1 MINND
6 LTTSKWIELLKNPI
20 IENIPCVLLAG
31 GKSSRFTINNIQIN
45 KALMPLKSYP
55 SLLEY
60 QYTRLLKLFKQ
71 VIISTKKSYALNA
84 PYLLEKESGLFSPLF
99 GIHNAFL
106 TLQTPYIFFI
116 PIDTP
121 LVSFESI
128 KALCGIQ
135 NFSVV
140 YAKSPTKEHYLISL
154 WHQSTLNALNY
165 ALKTQNYRLSDLVKN
180 TSSVAIHFNQE
191 EEFLNLNT
199 LKDYELA
206 VQILKK
212 RANG

>member
-1 MINND
+1 
-6 LTTSKWIELLKNPI
+6 
-20 IENIPCVLLAG
+20 
-31 GKSSRFTINNIQIN
+31 
-45 KALMPLKSYP
+45 MPFESYS

-60 QYTRLLKLFKQ
+60 QYTHLLKLFKK
-71 VIISTKKSYALNA
+71 VIISAKKSYELNA
-84 PYLLEKESGLFSPLF
+84 PYLLERESDLFLPLF
-99 GIHNAFL
+99 GIYNAFL
-106 TLQTPYIFFI
+106 TLQTPYIFLI

-128 KALCGIQ
+128 KALCGIK

-140 YAKSPTKEHYLISL
+140 YTKSPTKEHYLISL
-154 WHQSTLNALNY
+154 WHQNTNSLSH

-180 TSSVAIHFNQE
+180 TSSIAMHFNKE

-206 VQILKK
+206 VQILKE
-212 RANG
+212 RTNG

>member
-1 MINND
+1 M
-6 LTTSKWIELLKNPI
+6 KNPI
-20 IENIPCVLLAG
+20 IDNIPCVLLAG
-31 GKSSRFTINNIQIN
+31 GKSSRFITNNIQTN

-60 QYTRLLKLFKQ
+60 QYSRLLKLFKQ
-71 VIISTKKSYALNA
+71 VIISAKKSYELNA
-84 PYLLEKESGLFSPLF
+84 PYLLEKESDLFSPLF
-99 GIHNAFL
+99 GIYNAFL

-116 PIDTP
+116 AIDAP

-128 KALCGIQ
+128 KTLCGIQ
-135 NFSVV
+135 NFSIV

-154 WHQSTLNALNY
+154 WHKSVLNALNY

-180 TSSVAIHFNQE
+180 TSSIAINFNQE

>member
-1 MINND
+1 M
-6 LTTSKWIELLKNPI
+6 KNPI
-20 IENIPCVLLAG
+20 IDNIPCVLLAG
-31 GKSSRFTINNIQIN
+31 GKSSRFITNNIQIN
-45 KALMPLKSYP
+45 KALMPFESYF

-60 QYTRLLKLFKQ
+60 QYTRLLKLFKK
-71 VIISTKKSYALNA
+71 VIISAKKSYELNA
-84 PYLLEKESGLFSPLF
+84 PYLLERESDLFSPLF
-99 GIHNAFL
+99 GIYNAFL

-128 KALCGIQ
+128 KALCGIK

-154 WHQSTLNALNY
+154 WHQNNLNALSH

-180 TSSVAIHFNQE
+180 TSSVAMHLDKE

>member
-1 MINND
+1 M
-6 LTTSKWIELLKNPI
+6 KNPI
-20 IENIPCVLLAG
+20 INNIPCVLLAG
-31 GKSSRFTINNIQIN
+31 SKSSRFITNNIQIN
-45 KALMPLKSYP
+45 KALMPFESHS

-60 QYTRLLKLFKQ
+60 QYTRLLKLFKK
-71 VIISTKKSYALNA
+71 VIINAKKSYELNA
-84 PYLLEKESGLFSPLF
+84 PYLLERESDLFSPLF
-99 GIHNAFL
+99 GIYNAFL

-128 KALCGIQ
+128 KALCGIK
-135 NFSVV
+135 NFSVT

-154 WHQSTLNALNY
+154 WHQNSLNALSC

-180 TSSVAIHFNQE
+180 TSSVAINFNQE

-212 RANG
+212 RTNG

>member
-1 MINND
+1 M
-6 LTTSKWIELLKNPI
+6 KNPI
-20 IENIPCVLLAG
+20 IDNIPCVLLAG
-31 GKSSRFTINNIQIN
+31 GKSSRFITNNIQIN
-45 KALMPLKSYP
+45 KALMPFESYS

-60 QYTRLLKLFKQ
+60 QYMRLLKLFKK
-71 VIISTKKSYALNA
+71 VIISAKKSYELNA
-84 PYLLEKESGLFSPLF
+84 PYLLEKESDLFSPLF

-128 KALCGIQ
+128 KALCGIK
-135 NFSVV
+135 NFSVI
-140 YAKSPTKEHYLISL
+140 YAKSPTKKHYLISL
-154 WHQSTLNALNY
+154 WHQNSLKALNY

-180 TSSVAIHFNQE
+180 TSSIAMHLDKE

-206 VQILKK
+206 VQILKE
-212 RANG
+212 RTNG

>member
-1 MINND
+1 M
-6 LTTSKWIELLKNPI
+6 KNPI
-20 IENIPCVLLAG
+20 IDDIPCVLLAG
-31 GKSSRFTINNIQIN
+31 GKSSRFIASNIQIN
-45 KALMPLKSYP
+45 KALMPFESHS

-60 QYTRLLKLFKQ
+60 QYTRLLKLFKK
-71 VIISTKKSYALNA
+71 VIISAKKSYELNA
-84 PYLLEKESGLFSPLF
+84 PYLLERESDLFSPLF

-116 PIDTP
+116 SIDAP
-121 LVSFESI
+121 LVSFESV
-128 KALCGIQ
+128 KVLCGIQ

-154 WHQSTLNALNY
+154 WHKSVLNALSY

-180 TSSVAIHFNQE
+180 TSSIAIHFDKE

-206 VQILKK
+206 VQILKE
-212 RANG
+212 RTNG

>member
-1 MINND
+1 M
-6 LTTSKWIELLKNPI
+6 KNPI
-20 IENIPCVLLAG
+20 IGNIPCVLLAG
-31 GKSSRFTINNIQIN
+31 GKSSRFITNNIQTN
-45 KALMPLKSYP
+45 KALMPFESHA

-60 QYTRLLKLFKQ
+60 QYSRLLKLFKK
-71 VIISTKKSYALNA
+71 VIISAKKSYELNA
-84 PYLLEKESGLFSPLF
+84 PYLLEKESDLFSPLV

-106 TLQTPYIFFI
+106 TLKTPYIFFI

-128 KALCGIQ
+128 KALCGIK
-135 NFSVV
+135 NFSVT

-154 WHQSTLNALNY
+154 WHQNSLNALIY

-180 TSSVAIHFNQE
+180 TPSIAIHFNQE

>member
-1 MINND
+1 M
-6 LTTSKWIELLKNPI
+6 KNPI
-20 IENIPCVLLAG
+20 INDIPCVLLAG
-31 GKSSRFTINNIQIN
+31 GKSSRFMINNVQIN
-45 KALMPLKSYP
+45 KALMPFESHV
-55 SLLEY
+55 SLLEH
-60 QYTRLLKLFKQ
+60 QYMRLLKLFKK
-71 VIISTKKSYALNA
+71 VIISAKKSYELNA
-84 PYLLEKESGLFSPLF
+84 PYLLERESDLFSPLF
-99 GIHNAFL
+99 GIYNAFL

-128 KALCGIQ
+128 KALCGIK

-154 WHQSTLNALNY
+154 WHQNTLNALSY

-180 TSSVAIHFNQE
+180 ISSIAMYFNKE
-191 EEFLNLNT
+191 KEFLNLNT

-206 VQILKK
+206 VQILKE

>member
-1 MINND
+1 M
-6 LTTSKWIELLKNPI
+6 KNPI
-20 IENIPCVLLAG
+20 IDNIPCVLLAG
-31 GKSSRFTINNIQIN
+31 GKSSRFITNNIQIN
-45 KALMPLKSYP
+45 KALMPFESYF
-55 SLLEY
+55 SLLEH
-60 QYTRLLKLFKQ
+60 QYTRLLKLFKK
-71 VIISTKKSYALNA
+71 VIISAKKSYELNA
-84 PYLLEKESGLFSPLF
+84 PYLLERESDLFSPLF
-99 GIHNAFL
+99 GIYNAFL

-128 KALCGIQ
+128 KALCGIK

-154 WHQSTLNALNY
+154 WHQNNLNALSH
-165 ALKTQNYRLSDLVKN
+165 ALKTQNYRLSVLVKN
-180 TSSVAIHFNQE
+180 TSSIAMHLDKE

>member
-1 MINND
+1 
-6 LTTSKWIELLKNPI
+6 
-20 IENIPCVLLAG
+20 
-31 GKSSRFTINNIQIN
+31 
-45 KALMPLKSYP
+45 MPFESYF
-55 SLLEY
+55 SLLEH
-60 QYTRLLKLFKQ
+60 QYTRLLKLFKK
-71 VIISTKKSYALNA
+71 VIISAKKSYELNA
-84 PYLLEKESGLFSPLF
+84 PYLLERESDLFSPLF
-99 GIHNAFL
+99 GIYNAFL

-128 KALCGIQ
+128 KALCGIK

-154 WHQSTLNALNY
+154 WHQNTLNALSY
-165 ALKTQNYRLSDLVKN
+165 AFKTQNYRLSDLVKN
-180 TSSVAIHFNQE
+180 TSSIAMHFNKE

-206 VQILKK
+206 VQILKE
-212 RANG
+212 RTNG

>member
-1 MINND
+1 M
-6 LTTSKWIELLKNPI
+6 KNPI
-20 IENIPCVLLAG
+20 IDNIPCVLLAG
-31 GKSSRFTINNIQIN
+31 GKSSRFIANNIQIN
-45 KALMPLKSYP
+45 KALMPFESHVSP
-55 SLLEY
+55 LEY
-60 QYTRLLKLFKQ
+60 QYTRLLKLFKK
-71 VIISTKKSYALNA
+71 VIISAKKSYELNA
-84 PYLLEKESGLFSPLF
+84 PYLLERESDLFSPLF
-99 GIHNAFL
+99 GIYNAFL

-128 KALCGIQ
+128 KALCGIK
-135 NFSVV
+135 NFSVI

-154 WHQSTLNALNY
+154 WHQNIFNALSY

-180 TSSVAIHFNQE
+180 TSSIAMHFNKE

-206 VQILKK
+206 IHILKE
-212 RANG
+212 RTNG

>member
-1 MINND
+1 M
-6 LTTSKWIELLKNPI
+6 KNPI
-20 IENIPCVLLAG
+20 INNIPCVLLAR
-31 GKSSRFTINNIQIN
+31 GKSSRFIANNIQIN
-45 KALMPLKSYP
+45 KALMPFESYS

-60 QYTRLLKLFKQ
+60 QYTRLLKLFKK
-71 VIISTKKSYALNA
+71 VIISAKKSYELNA
-84 PYLLEKESGLFSPLF
+84 PYLLERESDLFSPLF
-99 GIHNAFL
+99 GIYNAFL

-128 KALCGIQ
+128 KALCGIK

-154 WHQSTLNALNY
+154 WHQDIFNALSY

-180 TSSVAIHFNQE
+180 TSSIAMHFNKE

-206 VQILKK
+206 VQILKE

>member
-1 MINND
+1 M
-6 LTTSKWIELLKNPI
+6 KNPI
-20 IENIPCVLLAG
+20 IDNIPCVLLAG
-31 GKSSRFTINNIQIN
+31 GKSSRFITNNIQIN
-45 KALMPLKSYP
+45 KVLMPLKSYS

-60 QYTRLLKLFKQ
+60 QYTHLLKLFKK
-71 VIISTKKSYALNA
+71 VIISAKKSYELNA
-84 PYLLEKESGLFSPLF
+84 PYLLERKSDLFSPLF

-128 KALCGIQ
+128 KALCGIK

-154 WHQSTLNALNY
+154 WHQNNLNALSH

-180 TSSVAIHFNQE
+180 TSSVAMHLDKE

-206 VQILKK
+206 VQILKE
-212 RANG
+212 RTNG

>member
-1 MINND
+1 M
-6 LTTSKWIELLKNPI
+6 KNPI
-20 IENIPCVLLAG
+20 INDIPCVLLAG
-31 GKSSRFTINNIQIN
+31 SKSSRFITNNIQIN
-45 KALMPLKSYP
+45 KALMPFESYF
-55 SLLEY
+55 SLLEH
-60 QYTRLLKLFKQ
+60 QYTRLLKLFKK
-71 VIISTKKSYALNA
+71 VIISAKKSYELNA
-84 PYLLEKESGLFSPLF
+84 PYLLERESDLFSPLF
-99 GIHNAFL
+99 GIYNAFL

-116 PIDTP
+116 TIDTP

-128 KALCGIQ
+128 KALCGIK

-154 WHQSTLNALNY
+154 WHQNTLNALSY

-180 TSSVAIHFNQE
+180 TSSIAMHFNKEE

-206 VQILKK
+206 VQILKE
-212 RANG
+212 RTNG

>member
-1 MINND
+1 M
-6 LTTSKWIELLKNPI
+6 KNPI
-20 IENIPCVLLAG
+20 IDNIPCVLLAG
-31 GKSSRFTINNIQIN
+31 GKSSRFITNNIQTN
-45 KALMPLKSYP
+45 KALVPLKSYS

-60 QYTRLLKLFKQ
+60 QYTRLLKLFKK
-71 VIISTKKSYALNA
+71 VIISAKKSYELNA
-84 PYLLEKESGLFSPLF
+84 PYLLEKESDLFSPLF

-128 KALCGIQ
+128 KALCGIK
-135 NFSVV
+135 NFSVI
-140 YAKSPTKEHYLISL
+140 YAKSPAKEHYLISL
-154 WHQSTLNALNY
+154 WHQNSLNALFY

-180 TSSVAIHFNQE
+180 TSSVAINFNQE

-206 VQILKK
+206 VQILKEGS
-212 RANG
+212 NG

>member
-1 MINND
+1 MD
-6 LTTSKWIELLKNPI
+6 LLKNPI
-20 IENIPCVLLAG
+20 IDNIPCVLLAG
-31 GKSSRFTINNIQIN
+31 GKSSRFITNNIQIN
-45 KALMPLKSYP
+45 KALMPFESYS

-60 QYTRLLKLFKQ
+60 QYMRLLKLFKK
-71 VIISTKKSYALNA
+71 VIISAKKSYELNA
-84 PYLLEKESGLFSPLF
+84 PYLLERESDLFSPLF
-99 GIHNAFL
+99 GIYNAFL

-128 KALCGIQ
+128 KALCGIK
-135 NFSVV
+135 NFSVA

-154 WHQSTLNALNY
+154 WHQNILN

-180 TSSVAIHFNQE
+180 TSSIAMHLDKE
-191 EEFLNLNT
+191 EEFLNPNT

-206 VQILKK
+206 VQILKE

>member
-1 MINND
+1 M
-6 LTTSKWIELLKNPI
+6 KNPI
-20 IENIPCVLLAG
+20 IDNIPCVLLAG
-31 GKSSRFTINNIQIN
+31 GKSSRFIINNIQIN
-45 KALMPLKSYP
+45 KALMPFESYS

-71 VIISTKKSYALNA
+71 VIISAKKSYELNA

-116 PIDTP
+116 AIDAP

-128 KALCGIQ
+128 KALCGVK

-165 ALKTQNYRLSDLVKN
+165 ALKTQDYRLSDLMKN
-180 TSSVAIHFNQE
+180 TPSIAIHFNQE

-206 VQILKK
+206 VQILKEGS
-212 RANG
+212 NG

>member
-1 MINND
+1 
-6 LTTSKWIELLKNPI
+6 
-20 IENIPCVLLAG
+20 
-31 GKSSRFTINNIQIN
+31 
-45 KALMPLKSYP
+45 MPFESYF
-55 SLLEY
+55 SLLEH
-60 QYTRLLKLFKQ
+60 QYTRLLKLFKK
-71 VIISTKKSYALNA
+71 VIISTKKSYELNA
-84 PYLLEKESGLFSPLF
+84 PYLLERESDLFSPLF
-99 GIHNAFL
+99 GIYNAFL

-128 KALCGIQ
+128 KALCGIK

-154 WHQSTLNALNY
+154 WHQNNLNALSY

-180 TSSVAIHFNQE
+180 TSSIAMHFNKE

-206 VQILKK
+206 IQILKE

>member
-1 MINND
+1 
-6 LTTSKWIELLKNPI
+6 
-20 IENIPCVLLAG
+20 
-31 GKSSRFTINNIQIN
+31 
-45 KALMPLKSYP
+45 MPFESYF

-60 QYTRLLKLFKQ
+60 QYTRLLKLFKK
-71 VIISTKKSYALNA
+71 VIISAKKSYELNA
-84 PYLLEKESGLFSPLF
+84 LYLLERESNLFSPLF
-99 GIHNAFL
+99 GIYNAFL

-128 KALCGIQ
+128 KALCGIK

-154 WHQSTLNALNY
+154 WHQNTLNALSH
-165 ALKTQNYRLSDLVKN
+165 ALKTQNYRFSDLVKN
-180 TSSVAIHFNQE
+180 TSSIAMHFNKE

-206 VQILKK
+206 VQILKE
-212 RANG
+212 RTNG

>member
-1 MINND
+1 
-6 LTTSKWIELLKNPI
+6 
-20 IENIPCVLLAG
+20 
-31 GKSSRFTINNIQIN
+31 
-45 KALMPLKSYP
+45 MPLKSYP

-60 QYTRLLKLFKQ
+60 QYTRLLKLFKK
-71 VIISTKKSYALNA
+71 VIISAKKSHELNA
-84 PYLLEKESGLFSPLF
+84 PYLLERESGLFSPLF

-128 KALCGIQ
+128 KTLCGIK

-154 WHQSTLNALNY
+154 WHKSTLNALNY
-165 ALKTQNYRLSDLVKN
+165 ALKTQNYRLSDLMKN
-180 TSSVAIHFNQE
+180 TPSVAINFNQE

-206 VQILKK
+206 VQILKE

>member
-1 MINND
+1 M
-6 LTTSKWIELLKNPI
+6 KNPI
-20 IENIPCVLLAG
+20 IDNIPCVLLAG
-31 GKSSRFTINNIQIN
+31 GKSSRFITNNIQTN
-45 KALMPLKSYP
+45 KALVPFESYS

-60 QYTRLLKLFKQ
+60 QYSRLLKLFKK
-71 VIISTKKSYALNA
+71 VIISAKKSLELNA
-84 PYLLEKESGLFSPLF
+84 PYLLERESDLFSPLF

-121 LVSFESI
+121 LVSLESI
-128 KALCGIQ
+128 KALCGIK
-135 NFSVV
+135 NFSVI

-154 WHQSTLNALNY
+154 WHQNTLNALNY
-165 ALKTQNYRLSDLVKN
+165 ALKTQNYRLSALVKN
-180 TSSVAIHFNQE
+180 TSSTAINFDKE

-206 VQILKK
+206 VQILKE

>member
-1 MINND
+1 
-6 LTTSKWIELLKNPI
+6 
-20 IENIPCVLLAG
+20 
-31 GKSSRFTINNIQIN
+31 
-45 KALMPLKSYP
+45 MPFESYF

-60 QYTRLLKLFKQ
+60 QYTRLLKLFKK
-71 VIISTKKSYALNA
+71 VIISTKKSYELNA
-84 PYLLEKESGLFSPLF
+84 PYLLERESDLFSPLF
-99 GIHNAFL
+99 GIYNAFL

-128 KALCGIQ
+128 KALCGIK

-154 WHQSTLNALNY
+154 WHQNILNALSH

-180 TSSVAIHFNQE
+180 TSSIAMHLDKE

-206 VQILKK
+206 VQILKE
-212 RANG
+212 RTNG

>member
-20 IENIPCVLLAG
+20 IDNIPCVLLAG
-31 GKSSRFTINNIQIN
+31 GKSSRFTINDVPIN

-71 VIISTKKSYALNA
+71 VIISAKKSYTLNA
-84 PYLLEKESGLFSPLF
+84 PYLLEKESDLFSPLF

-116 PIDTP
+116 AIDTP

-140 YAKSPTKEHYLISL
+140 YAKSPTKDHYLISL

-165 ALKTQNYRLSDLVKN
+165 ALKTQNYRLSDLIKN
-180 TSSVAIHFNQE
+180 ASSTAIHFDKE

-206 VQILKK
+206 VQILKEGS
-212 RANG
+212 NG

>member
-1 MINND
+1 M
-6 LTTSKWIELLKNPI
+6 KNPI
-20 IENIPCVLLAG
+20 IDNIPCVLLAG
-31 GKSSRFTINNIQIN
+31 GKSSRFVTNNIQIN
-45 KALMPLKSYP
+45 KALMPFESYF
-55 SLLEY
+55 SLLEH
-60 QYTRLLKLFKQ
+60 QYMRFLKLFKK
-71 VIISTKKSYALNA
+71 VIISAKKSYELNA
-84 PYLLEKESGLFSPLF
+84 PYLLERESDLFSPLF
-99 GIHNAFL
+99 GIYNAFL

-128 KALCGIQ
+128 KALCGIK
-135 NFSVV
+135 NFGVV

-154 WHQSTLNALNY
+154 WHQNIFNALSY

-180 TSSVAIHFNQE
+180 TSSIAMHFNKE

-206 VQILKK
+206 VQILKE
-212 RANG
+212 RTNG

>member
-1 MINND
+1 M
-6 LTTSKWIELLKNPI
+6 KNPI
-20 IENIPCVLLAG
+20 IDNIPCVLLAG

-45 KALMPLKSYP
+45 KALMPFESYS

-60 QYTRLLKLFKQ
+60 QYSRLLKLFKQ
-71 VIISTKKSYALNA
+71 VIISAKKSYELNA
-84 PYLLEKESGLFSPLF
+84 PYLLERESGLFSPLF

-128 KALCGIQ
+128 KTLCGIQ

-154 WHQSTLNALNY
+154 WHKSVLNALNY
-165 ALKTQNYRLSDLVKN
+165 ALKTQNYRLSDLIKN
-180 TSSVAIHFNQE
+180 ASSIAINFNQE

-206 VQILKK
+206 VQILKEGS
-212 RANG
+212 NG

>member
-1 MINND
+1 M
-6 LTTSKWIELLKNPI
+6 KNPI
-20 IENIPCVLLAG
+20 INDIPCVLLAG
-31 GKSSRFTINNIQIN
+31 GKSSRFITNNIQIN
-45 KALMPLKSYP
+45 KALMPFESYF

-60 QYTRLLKLFKQ
+60 QYTRLLKLFKKI
-71 VIISTKKSYALNA
+71 IISAKKSYELNA
-84 PYLLEKESGLFSPLF
+84 PYLLERESDLFSPLF
-99 GIHNAFL
+99 GIYNAFL

-116 PIDTP
+116 PVDTP

-128 KALCGIQ
+128 KALCGIK
-135 NFSVV
+135 NFSVI

-154 WHQSTLNALNY
+154 WHQNIFNALSY

-180 TSSVAIHFNQE
+180 TSSIAMHFNKE

-206 VQILKK
+206 VQILKE
-212 RANG
+212 RTNG

>member
-1 MINND
+1 M
-6 LTTSKWIELLKNPI
+6 KNPI
-20 IENIPCVLLAG
+20 INDIPCVLLAG
-31 GKSSRFTINNIQIN
+31 GKSSRFITNNIQIN
-45 KALMPLKSYP
+45 KALMPFESYS

-60 QYTRLLKLFKQ
+60 QHTRLLKLVKK
-71 VIISTKKSYALNA
+71 VIISTKKSYELNA
-84 PYLLEKESGLFSPLF
+84 PYLLERESDLFSPLF
-99 GIHNAFL
+99 GIYNAFL

-128 KALCGIQ
+128 KALCGVK

-154 WHQSTLNALNY
+154 WHQNSLNALSY
-165 ALKTQNYRLSDLVKN
+165 ALKTQNYRLSVLVKN
-180 TSSVAIHFNQE
+180 TSSTAMHLDKE

-206 VQILKK
+206 VQILKE
-212 RANG
+212 RAND

>member
-1 MINND
+1 
-6 LTTSKWIELLKNPI
+6 
-20 IENIPCVLLAG
+20 
-31 GKSSRFTINNIQIN
+31 
-45 KALMPLKSYP
+45 MPLKSYS

-60 QYTRLLKLFKQ
+60 QYSRLLKLFKQ
-71 VIISTKKSYALNA
+71 VIISTKKSYELNA
-84 PYLLEKESGLFSPLF
+84 PYLLERESDPFSPLF

-116 PIDTP
+116 AIDAP

-128 KALCGIQ
+128 KALCQIQ

-154 WHQSTLNALNY
+154 WHQNTLNALSY
-165 ALKTQNYRLSDLVKN
+165 ALKTHNYRLSDLVKN
-180 TSSVAIHFNQE
+180 ASSTAIHFNKE

-206 VQILKK
+206 VQILKEGS
-212 RANG
+212 NG

>member
-1 MINND
+1 MD
-6 LTTSKWIELLKNPI
+6 GSFEKPYHFD
-20 IENIPCVLLAG
+20 NIPCVLLAG
-31 GKSSRFTINNIQIN
+31 GKNSRFITNNIQIN
-45 KALMPLKSYP
+45 KALMPFESYS

-60 QYTRLLKLFKQ
+60 QYMHLLKLFKK
-71 VIISTKKSYALNA
+71 VIISAKKSYELNA
-84 PYLLEKESGLFSPLF
+84 PYLLERESDLFSPLF
-99 GIHNAFL
+99 GIYNAFL

-128 KALCGIQ
+128 KALCGIK

-154 WHQSTLNALNY
+154 WHQNILNALSY

-180 TSSVAIHFNQE
+180 TSSIAMHLDKE

-206 VQILKK
+206 VQISKE

>member
-1 MINND
+1 M
-6 LTTSKWIELLKNPI
+6 KNPI
-20 IENIPCVLLAG
+20 INDIPCVLLAG
-31 GKSSRFTINNIQIN
+31 GKSSRFITNNIQIN
-45 KALMPLKSYP
+45 KALMPFESYS
-55 SLLEY
+55 SLLEH
-60 QYTRLLKLFKQ
+60 QYTRLLKLFKK
-71 VIISTKKSYALNA
+71 VTISAKKSYELNA
-84 PYLLEKESGLFSPLF
+84 PYLLERESDLFSPLF
-99 GIHNAFL
+99 GIYNAFL

-128 KALCGIQ
+128 KALCGIK

-154 WHQSTLNALNY
+154 WHQNILNALSY

-180 TSSVAIHFNQE
+180 TSSVAMHFNKE

-206 VQILKK
+206 VQILKE
-212 RANG
+212 RTNG

>member
-1 MINND
+1 M
-6 LTTSKWIELLKNPI
+6 KNPI
-20 IENIPCVLLAG
+20 IDNIPCVLLAG
-31 GKSSRFTINNIQIN
+31 GKSSRFITNNIQTN
-45 KALMPLKSYP
+45 KALAPFESYS

-60 QYTRLLKLFKQ
+60 QYTRLLKFFKK
-71 VIISTKKSYALNA
+71 VIISAKKSYELNA
-84 PYLLEKESGLFSPLF
+84 PYLLEKESDLFSPLF

-121 LVSFESI
+121 LVSLESI
-128 KALCGIQ
+128 KALCGIK
-135 NFSVV
+135 NFSVI

-154 WHQSTLNALNY
+154 WHQNTLNALCY
-165 ALKTQNYRLSDLVKN
+165 TLKTQNYRLSTLVKN
-180 TSSVAIHFNQE
+180 ISSVAINFNQE

-206 VQILKK
+206 VQILKE

>member
-1 MINND
+1 M
-6 LTTSKWIELLKNPI
+6 KNPI
-20 IENIPCVLLAG
+20 INDIPCVLLAG
-31 GKSSRFTINNIQIN
+31 GKSSRFITNNIQTN
-45 KALMPLKSYP
+45 KALMPFESHS

-60 QYTRLLKLFKQ
+60 QHTRLLKLFKKF
-71 VIISTKKSYALNA
+71 IISAKKSYELNA
-84 PYLLEKESGLFSPLF
+84 PYLLERESDLFSPLF
-99 GIHNAFL
+99 GIYNAFL

-128 KALCGIQ
+128 KALCGIK

-154 WHQSTLNALNY
+154 WHQNSLNALSY

-180 TSSVAIHFNQE
+180 TSSIAMHFNKE

-206 VQILKK
+206 VQILKE
-212 RANG
+212 RTNG

>member
-1 MINND
+1 M
-6 LTTSKWIELLKNPI
+6 KNPI
-20 IENIPCVLLAG
+20 IGNIPCVLLAG
-31 GKSSRFTINNIQIN
+31 GKSSRFVINGAQSN
-45 KALMPLKSYP
+45 KALMPFGSYC

-71 VIISTKKSYALNA
+71 VVISAKKSYTLNA
-84 PYLLEKESGLFSPLF
+84 PYLLEKESDLFSPLV
-99 GIHNAFL
+99 GIYNAFL

-116 PIDTP
+116 AIDTP

-128 KALCGIQ
+128 KALCQIQ

-140 YAKSPTKEHYLISL
+140 YAKDPTKEHYLISL
-154 WHQSTLNALNY
+154 WHQSILKALFY
-165 ALKTQNYRLSDLVKN
+165 ALKIHNYRLSDLVKN
-180 TSSVAIHFNQE
+180 ASSIAINFDKK

-212 RANG
+212 GING

>member
-1 MINND
+1 M
-6 LTTSKWIELLKNPI
+6 KNPI
-20 IENIPCVLLAG
+20 INDIPCVLLAG
-31 GKSSRFTINNIQIN
+31 GKSSRFITNNIQTN
-45 KALMPLKSYP
+45 KALMPFESHS

-60 QYTRLLKLFKQ
+60 QYMRLLKLFKK
-71 VIISTKKSYALNA
+71 VIISAKKSYELNA
-84 PYLLEKESGLFSPLF
+84 PYLLEKESDLFSPLF
-99 GIHNAFL
+99 GIYNAFL

-128 KALCGIQ
+128 KALCGIK
-135 NFSVV
+135 NFSVI

-154 WHQSTLNALNY
+154 WHQNIFNDLSY

-180 TSSVAIHFNQE
+180 TSSIAMHFNKE
-191 EEFLNLNT
+191 EEFLDLNT

-206 VQILKK
+206 VHILKE
-212 RANG
+212 RTNG

>member
-1 MINND
+1 M
-6 LTTSKWIELLKNPI
+6 KNPI
-20 IENIPCVLLAG
+20 IDNIPCVLLAG
-31 GKSSRFTINNIQIN
+31 GKSSRFIINNVPIN
-45 KALMPLKSYP
+45 KALMPLKSYS

-71 VIISTKKSYALNA
+71 VIISTKKSYELNA
-84 PYLLEKESGLFSPLF
+84 PYLLERESGLFSPLF

-116 PIDTP
+116 AVDAP
-121 LVSFESI
+121 LVSFESV
-128 KALCGIQ
+128 KVLCGIQ

-154 WHQSTLNALNY
+154 WHKSVLNALSY

-180 TSSVAIHFNQE
+180 TSSVAINFNQE

-206 VQILKK
+206 VQILKEGS
-212 RANG
+212 NG

>member
-1 MINND
+1 M
-6 LTTSKWIELLKNPI
+6 KNPI
-20 IENIPCVLLAG
+20 IDNIPCVLLAG
-31 GKSSRFTINNIQIN
+31 SKSSRFIINNLQTN
-45 KALMPLKSYP
+45 KALMPFESHS

-60 QYTRLLKLFKQ
+60 QYTCLLKLFKK
-71 VIISTKKSYALNA
+71 VIISAKKSYELNA
-84 PYLLEKESGLFSPLF
+84 PYLLERESDLFSPLF
-99 GIHNAFL
+99 GIYNAFL

-128 KALCGIQ
+128 KALCGIK
-135 NFSVV
+135 NFSVT

-154 WHQSTLNALNY
+154 WHQNSLNALSC

-180 TSSVAIHFNQE
+180 TSSVAINFNQE

-212 RANG
+212 RTNG

>member
-1 MINND
+1 M
-6 LTTSKWIELLKNPI
+6 KNPI
-20 IENIPCVLLAG
+20 INDIPCVLLAG
-31 GKSSRFTINNIQIN
+31 GKSSRFITNNIQIN
-45 KALMPLKSYP
+45 KALMPFESYF
-55 SLLEY
+55 SLLEH
-60 QYTRLLKLFKQ
+60 QYTRLLKLFKK
-71 VIISTKKSYALNA
+71 VIISAKKSYELNA
-84 PYLLEKESGLFSPLF
+84 PYLLERESDLFSPLF
-99 GIHNAFL
+99 GIYNAFL

-128 KALCGIQ
+128 KALCGIK

-154 WHQSTLNALNY
+154 WHQNNLNALSH

-180 TSSVAIHFNQE
+180 TSSVAMHFNKE

-206 VQILKK
+206 VQILKE
-212 RANG
+212 RTNG